1 MNGFLLFFFRNN
13 CQHQSSKIVW
23 NLGRKY
29 GRNFRIFI
37 RLTEQTRDSY
47 SVLPNE
53 TFSSDRLFV
62 PKVNKSSKKF
72 AEIEISMKSS
82 TFFVLDMLSK
92 PTFRLKIGQK
102 YKNFSELLESQR
114 VVPNAKSCSQVTEH
128 NWDWPLD
135 GHHVTCIYRWAGVF
149 FWGIHTVYIYHIF
162 IKEPISMVFS
172 YPSVRYNIESSKF
185 VQNHL
190 RILSSIHVCV
200 AVYILKFTC
209 PSCSQKENFAVDK
222 WLN

>member
-1 MNGFLLFFFRNN
+1 MASYQTKRSQVTGYLFQRLIKVQKNLQKLKFLWSR
-13 CQHQSSKIVW
+13 
-23 NLGRKY
+23 R
-29 GRNFRIFI
+29 R
-37 RLTEQTRDSY
+37 
-47 SVLPNE
+47 
-53 TFSSDRLFV
+53 FSCL
-62 PKVNKSSKKF
+62 
-72 AEIEISMKSS
+72 ICY
-82 TFFVLDMLSK
+82 SK

-149 FWGIHTVYIYHIF
+149 FWGIHTEYIYHIF

-209 PSCSQKENFAVDK
+209 PSCSQKENFSVDK